1 MKKRTRYARAKLIKK
16 KTQEEENEEPTII
29 KLDTSKLPILIGT
42 LITSLIIL
50 ILTII
55 EIIETFL

>member
-1 MKKRTRYARAKLIKK
+1 MKKRYARAKIIKK
-16 KTQEEENEEPTII
+16 KTQKEENEEQTII

-55 EIIETFL
+55 EVIETFL